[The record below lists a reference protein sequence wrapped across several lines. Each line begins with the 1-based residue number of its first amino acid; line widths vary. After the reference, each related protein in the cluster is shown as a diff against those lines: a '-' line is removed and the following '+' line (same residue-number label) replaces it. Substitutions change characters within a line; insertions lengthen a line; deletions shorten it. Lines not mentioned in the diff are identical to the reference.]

1 MAEHF
6 ISSRRKTVLSRSAF
20 CLLAASLT
28 CCSLQ
33 AQTNPVVA
41 EMRPA
46 YNGVK
51 NNLIKAAE
59 KIPED
64 VYAWKPADSV
74 RTVGALIAHI
84 AGQARTCGTVSGK
97 PATIDTSKTTKA
109 DLVAAL
115 KASFDACDAAWDAM
129 NDTTAVEMIA
139 GRGGQRSK
147 ISTLIGTT
155 IVHNNEEYGYL
166 AVYMRVKGLVPPSS
180 EPR

>member
-1 MAEHF
+1 MN
-6 ISSRRKTVLSRSAF
+6 RSAF
-20 CLLAASLT
+20 CILAASLAW
-28 CCSLQ
+28 CSLQ
-33 AQTNPVVA
+33 AQSNPVVT

-64 VYAWKPADSV
+64 DYAWKPADSV
-74 RTVGALIAHI
+74 RTIGALIAHI

-97 PATIDTSKTTKA
+97 PATIDATKLTAKA
-109 DLVAAL
+109 DVVAAL
-115 KASFDACDAAWDAM
+115 KASFDACDAAWEGM
-129 NDTTAVEMIA
+129 NDTTAVETIA